1 MLRDYAALM
10 TPWASASADNGS
22 HDQERSIR
30 LREAVS
36 AFERLQRELQDQ
48 ILRSICNCDPAFFE
62 NLIIDVMLAL
72 GYGKRRRDLARCL
85 GRSGDGGVDG
95 VVSMDELGLDQ
106 VYFQAKRLRPGH
118 PVPPAALRDFAGSLD
133 AHRAPKG
140 VFVTTTHFSQA
151 AEEFRKSVSRRV
163 VLVDGKALTDLMIR
177 YNIGVVVQSSFQI
190 KEIDAAYFR
199 PPSRAPARR

>member
-10 TPWASASADNGS
+10 TPWAGSSADNGS
-22 HDQERSIR
+22 AKQDHSTH
-30 LREAVS
+30 LREAVA
-36 AFERLQRELQDQ
+36 AFERLQRDLRDL
-48 ILRSICNCDPAFFE
+48 ILRSICNCDPSFFE
-62 NLIIDVMLAL
+62 NMIIDVMLAL

-106 VYFQAKRLRPGH
+106 VYIQAKRLRPGH
-118 PVPPAALRDFAGSLD
+118 PVPSSAVRDFAGSLD
-133 AHRAPKG
+133 AHRAAKG

-151 AEEFRKSVSRRV
+151 AVDFCKSVSRRV
-163 VLVDGKALTDLMIR
+163 VLVDGRALADLMIR
-177 YNIGVVVQSSFQI
+177 HNIGVVVRSSFQI

-199 PPSRAPARR
+199 PPSSAMGRR